1 MSHLEE
7 KNETYFEHMLNA
19 LSISWLLLSLSLK
32 CFVHSIIPDL
42 YVDAV
47 SSKIDNLNNLVYRK

>member
-1 MSHLEE
+1 MTHLEE